1 MTEIDSINKM
11 LRYVGELPVP
21 ISVVIDNLPDGH
33 EAKTARIILGE
44 QSREL
49 QAKGWWF
56 NKEVWKFIPDDGYIT
71 LAADVIEVSSTTD
84 EYLVKGGDL
93 YDVDNK
99 TKVFAS
105 AIELDTI
112 FETPLED
119 LPDIFGNYVL
129 YSASLELH
137 SYLNSDSDTK
147 QSITDSLNKSL
158 ISVSRENLK
167 RSKVNLIKGT
177 RLIDR
182 STNPTELS

>member
-21 ISVVIDNLPDGH
+21 TSVVIDDLPDGH
-33 EAKTARIILGE
+33 EAKTARIILAE

-49 QAKGWWF
+49 QSKGWWF
-56 NKEVWKFIPDDGYIT
+56 NRENWTYIPDDGYIT
-71 LAADVIEVSSTTD
+71 FSPEVIEISSDD
-84 EYLVKGGDL
+84 EGYLIKGGDL
-93 YDVDNK
+93 YDVDNQ
-99 TKVFAS
+99 TKVFTES
-105 AIELDTI
+105 VELVTI

-119 LPDIFGNYVL
+119 LPDLFGNYVL
-129 YSASLELH
+129 YSAALELH
-137 SYLNSDSDTK
+137 SYLNSDSDTLK
-147 QSITDSLNKSL
+147 SINKSL
-158 ISVSRENLK
+158 EKASIALARENLK